1 MQNKKKKLFI
11 LFIVIGL
18 LLACLFLVLFMQ
30 LEKNTKQ
37 AESSIVGTIVEIRE
51 NSILF
56 QDEAGG
62 EYIVYFDSDYRGQA
76 METLAAG
83 TEVKIWFSGQIAES
97 YPMQIVAYEI
107 EKK

>member
-1 MQNKKKKLFI
+1 MQIKKKKLFI

-18 LLACLFLVLFMQ
+18 LLVCLFLVLFMQ
-30 LEKNTKQ
+30 FPQNTKQ

-62 EYIVYFDSDYRGQA
+62 EYIVYFASDYRG
-76 METLAAG
+76 EPLEILAAG

-97 YPMQIVAYEI
+97 YPMQIIAFEI
-107 EKK
+107 EKN